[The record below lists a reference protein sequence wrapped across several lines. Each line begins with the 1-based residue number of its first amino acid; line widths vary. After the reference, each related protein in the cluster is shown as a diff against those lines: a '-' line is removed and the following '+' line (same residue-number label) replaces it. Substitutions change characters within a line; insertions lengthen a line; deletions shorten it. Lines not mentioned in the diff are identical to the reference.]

1 MGVRMEK
8 PAIAGGTPVR
18 ATKLYYGH
26 QFVDKADVKA
36 VEEVLT
42 SDYLTC
48 GPKVVELEKSS
59 VRSREQNMRS
69 LSATA
74 LQRSTSRRW
83 RQAWARGT
91 S

>member
-42 SDYLTC
+42 SD
-48 GPKVVELEKSS
+48 
-59 VRSREQNMRS
+59 
-69 LSATA
+69 
-74 LQRSTSRRW
+74 
-83 RQAWARGT
+83 
-91 S
+91 